1 MDKKEILDTL
11 KAAQVYLS
19 RLKSLDNELE
29 SAVKQI
35 INTFEETERNIH
47 DTFSNLKDVLVNILN
62 KRENF
67 LVEQARKVVIFLR
80 LLDVHF

>member
-1 MDKKEILDTL
+1 MDNKEILDTL

-35 INTFEETERNIH
+35 INTYEETEKNIH
-47 DTFSNLKDVLVNILN
+47 ETFSNLKDVLVNILN
-62 KRENF
+62 KREDF
-67 LVEQARKVVIFLR
+67 LLDQAKKVV
-80 LLDVHF
+80 LLSPFE